1 MKQTVGKKKQDFSVK
16 SLPKTNIMALNQK
29 ILEIK
34 KWVIFSGLRCNI
46 DKLKTQPPQISKC
59 CFCSQGTIVFSQ

>member
-1 MKQTVGKKKQDFSVK
+1 MSRSYKSRMKQTVGKKKLDFSVK

-34 KWVIFSGLRCNI
+34 KWVIFSGLRRNI
-46 DKLKTQPPQISKC
+46 DKLKTQPPTAIYD
-59 CFCSQGTIVFSQ
+59 F